1 MIYLKLFLV
10 FLEIGVVSFGGGYG
24 MISVIRDRMLSYGFL
39 TEEELMNFIAVSEST
54 PGPIAVN
61 MATFI
66 GSSQGGLLG
75 AFLATLGVVL
85 PAFLIILIIAA
96 VLKNFMKYK
105 GVQGFLGGVRPAV
118 AALILATAFTMGLK
132 VFFSFANVQSDFVFD
147 YKPLVILAV
156 LIGVGALCKFGFKK
170 KASPIVMIL
179 LSAGLGML
187 LYGVF

>member
-1 MIYLKLFLV
+1 MIYLRLFLI

-24 MISVIRDRMLSYGFL
+24 MISVIRDTMLSHGFL
-39 TEEELMNFIAVSEST
+39 TEEEIMNYIAVSEST

-85 PAFLIILIIAA
+85 PAFLIILLIAA
-96 VLKNFMKYK
+96 LMKKFLQYK
-105 GVQGFLGGVRPAV
+105 GVHGFLAGVRPAV
-118 AALILATAFTMGLK
+118 TALIFATAITMGLR
-132 VFFSFANVQSDFVFD
+132 VFFGVTTVTGGFSFD
-147 YKPLVILAV
+147 YKSLIILAV
-156 LIGVGALCKFGFKK
+156 LCGVGAFFKWGIKK
-170 KASPIVMIL
+170 KSSPIVMIL
-179 LSAGLGML
+179 ISAALGML

>member
-1 MIYLKLFLV
+1 MMYLRLFLV

-24 MISVIRDRMLSYGFL
+24 MISVIRDTMLSHGFL
-39 TEEELMNFIAVSEST
+39 TEEEIMNFIAVSEST

-85 PAFLIILIIAA
+85 PAFVIILLIAA
-96 VLKNFMKYK
+96 ILKNFMQYK

-118 AALILATAFTMGLK
+118 SALILATAITMGLK
-132 VFFSFANVQSDFVFD
+132 VFFGITNVAGGFAFD
-147 YKPLVILAV
+147 RKAVVILAV
-156 LIGVGALCKFGFKK
+156 LCGVGALFKWGLK
-170 KASPIVMIL
+170 RKASPILMIL
-179 LSAGLGML
+179 ISAGCGML
-187 LYGVF
+187 LYGVL